1 MKKAGKRV
9 YPSKYPLADVL
20 VCGNCKNRFQRLT
33 RYYPG
38 KKKDYEWIC
47 KRRLYGKD
55 NEKCEMRIV
64 KEQLLQQYVI
74 EAISRVGISDS
85 TDCSDELVKNY
96 IKRITIFDDYVF
108 VETIELT

>member
-1 MKKAGKRV
+1 M
-9 YPSKYPLADVL
+9 
-20 VCGNCKNRFQRLT
+20 
-33 RYYPG
+33 
-38 KKKDYEWIC
+38 
-47 KRRLYGKD
+47 
-55 NEKCEMRIV
+55 